1 VDQTSAHEPK
11 TTIQLN
17 ALIQAG
23 AIRYFHLDQPSLPNA
38 RNFGT
43 QQARGELVLFV
54 DDDIIP
60 GPNLIA
66 AHAAAYNAPD
76 IGGVAGRRTFPVEPM
91 PPEPSTPVG
100 VIARNSTHVSNFSAT
115 APQHAVEWASG
126 CNMSFRR
133 RLIAEAGGFDTM
145 FGGSA
150 TYEDVD
156 FCFRLRRYGYRIV
169 FAPQAHL
176 VHLQQVAGG
185 CGSRRRSPRFY
196 YFVNHNSLLFALRHL
211 PWRDL
216 PRVLAF
222 RTMMGLVLARQ
233 YTAPHL
239 ALIIVPAAAAALRT
253 HLRTTPRW
261 VDGRPASA
269 DRRQVISL
277 SDMPQTTQASG
288 DCGLQTWPASIS
300 SDRREQSGLVSS

>member
-1 VDQTSAHEPK
+1 MNTTAPLVSVVVPTYNRGGVLIATLRYLAQQNHPRFEIIVVDQTSAHEPK

-76 IGGVAGRRTFPVEPM
+76 IGGVAGRRTFTVEPM

-115 APQHAVEWASG
+115 APQH
-126 CNMSFRR
+126 
-133 RLIAEAGGFDTM
+133 
-145 FGGSA
+145 
-150 TYEDVD
+150 
-156 FCFRLRRYGYRIV
+156 
-169 FAPQAHL
+169 
-176 VHLQQVAGG
+176 
-185 CGSRRRSPRFY
+185 
-196 YFVNHNSLLFALRHL
+196 
-211 PWRDL
+211 
-216 PRVLAF
+216 
-222 RTMMGLVLARQ
+222 
-233 YTAPHL
+233 
-239 ALIIVPAAAAALRT
+239 
-253 HLRTTPRW
+253 
-261 VDGRPASA
+261 
-269 DRRQVISL
+269 
-277 SDMPQTTQASG
+277 
-288 DCGLQTWPASIS
+288 
-300 SDRREQSGLVSS
+300 